1 MSELI
6 TILSVTANTPV
17 DIYYSASTGST
28 LVISGQSSFPYSFT
42 VPTPVDETDY
52 AIEIIDSQNCVAEHV
67 ILVSP
72 TPTPTPSQTNTP
84 TPTNTPTNSVT
95 PTLTPTN
102 TPTNSGTPTNTPTNT
117 PTVTP
122 SSTEVFIAL
131 RTESFI
137 PISTESGTVLV
148 PSTITINTSGYGT
161 FPTSV
166 NACGASITSLQYFTY
181 LAAATTVPTIGAVIY
196 TVNAS
201 GVLFSPF
208 NGGNQWIKTLWIG
221 GLYSIQVDSVGQI
234 IDFNLC
240 S

>member
-52 AIEIIDSQNCVAEHV
+52 VIEIIDSQSCVVDHI
-67 ILVSP
+67 ILV
-72 TPTPTPSQTNTP
+72 TPTPTSTTTPTNTP
-84 TPTNTPTNSVT
+84 TLSNTPTNSVT
-95 PTLTPTN
+95 PSITPTN
-102 TPTNSGTPTNTPTNT
+102 TPTNTTTPTNTPTNT
-117 PTVTP
+117 PTLTP
-122 SSTEVFIAL
+122 T
-131 RTESFI
+131 
-137 PISTESGTVLV
+137 P
-148 PSTITINTSGYGT
+148 TITAINTSGYGT
-161 FPTSV
+161 FSSSV

-181 LAAATTVPTIGAVIY
+181 IAAATTIPVLGAVVY
-196 TVNAS
+196 TVNVN

-208 NGGNQWIKTLWIG
+208 NGGNQWIKSQWTG
-221 GLYSIQVDSVGQI
+221 GNYSIQVDSVGQI